1 MRGMAAVCACTRSL
15 AEGCVPAGRG
25 APDRRPDALCPERR
39 RHLSQRLG
47 FCASLRAAT
56 ASRLSKALPRS
67 RELWVKKGCKLE
79 GRCNSDESK
88 RDSMIVVAGTLQRA
102 GSRAC
107 LLVY

>member
-56 ASRLSKALPRS
+56 ASRLSEALARS
-67 RELWVKKGCKLE
+67 RGLWVKNGCKLD
-79 GRCNSDESK
+79 GGCTSDVK
-88 RDSMIVVAGTLQRA
+88 TR
-102 GSRAC
+102 
-107 LLVY
+107 